1 MGYWARVRNSVV
13 TAKADVRLVDFML
26 LAVLCV
32 LQYPLWFA
40 SGSWWNVVDLHQKLE
55 TKQVILKQLEDRN
68 DLLTAQVTSLQTG
81 SHAVEELARR
91 HLGMVSK
98 GEVFV
103 WVIPAKGTPN
113 HRIKTTTRVS

>member
-1 MGYWARVRNSVV
+1 MGYWARARNSIG
-13 TAKADVRLVDFML
+13 TAKAEMRLADFML
-26 LAVLCV
+26 LAVLCA
-32 LQYPLWFA
+32 LQYPLWFG

-55 TKQVILKQLEDRN
+55 SKQVVLKRLEDRN
-68 DLLTAQVTSLQTG
+68 DLLAAQVKSLQTG

-103 WVIPAKGTPN
+103 WVIPAKATPSSMN
-113 HRIKTTTRVS
+113 ITTQAS

>member
-1 MGYWARVRNSVV
+1 MGYWAHVKDSIGI
-13 TAKADVRLVDFML
+13 AKAEMRLADFML
-26 LAVLCV
+26 LAVLCA

-40 SGSWWNVVDLHQKLE
+40 SGSWWNVVELHQKLE
-55 TKQVILKQLEDRN
+55 NKQVILKQLKDRN

-103 WVIPAKGTPN
+103 WVIPAKATPN
-113 HRIKTTTRVS
+113 SVNTTTQVS